1 MVQITNS
8 NNHVAFLSFH
18 VLNRSIQ
25 LDASRV
31 LSSAYDKPSMWLTS
45 TAIPFIDMGERKS
58 FNDSYDHFGCIQ
70 VLIISLGDKLSR
82 SL

>member
-1 MVQITNS
+1 MVQITSS

-31 LSSAYDKPSMWLTS
+31 LSSAYDKPSRWLTS
-45 TAIPFIDMGERKS
+45 TAIPFIDMGEK
-58 FNDSYDHFGCIQ
+58 NHLMT
-70 VLIISLGDKLSR
+70 VTIILAVFKF
-82 SL
+82 